1 MDIQTQAEIV
11 LRDAGYET
19 WSWTGSPP
27 SVTCLEN
34 QTVIGFVHVFESG
47 AELLEK
53 WETDQQAVLARHSG
67 ALRAAGTKAWN
78 VYSIFL
84 TSEQAPPQQQRAV
97 ERIEE
102 DFSLTRKIARTSVR
116 TPQDVER
123 VLLPLIGVKAQPL
136 LGDANFEARLRT
148 RLKDIPTEALTAFLG
163 PIRAEE
169 VARILGDRR

>member
-27 SVTCLEN
+27 LVACFEN
-34 QTVIGFVHVFESG
+34 QTVIGFVHVFDSG
-47 AELLEK
+47 ADLIRR
-53 WETDQQAVLARHSG
+53 WEIDQQTVLARHST
-67 ALRAAGTKAWN
+67 ALRSAGLKAWN

-84 TSEQAPPQQQRAV
+84 TAEQASPHEQRAV

-102 DFSLTRKIARTSVR
+102 DFSLARKIARTAVR

-136 LGDANFEARLRT
+136 LGDANFEARLRS
-148 RLKDIPTEALTAFLG
+148 RLKDIPADAVTAFLASTK
-163 PIRAEE
+163 AED
-169 VARILGDRR
+169 VARILGDQ